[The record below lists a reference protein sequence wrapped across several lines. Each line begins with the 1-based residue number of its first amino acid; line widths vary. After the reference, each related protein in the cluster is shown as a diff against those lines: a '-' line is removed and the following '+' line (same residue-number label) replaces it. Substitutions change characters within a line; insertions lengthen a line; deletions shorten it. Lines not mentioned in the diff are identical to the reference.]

1 MILEWMNVFSFD
13 ESLWP
18 QVRWAEA
25 KSSLL
30 QLRSSH
36 AHKKSQSW
44 DRVTQQLS

>member
-1 MILEWMNVFSFD
+1 MNECFFSFD

-36 AHKKSQSW
+36 AHKKSQKLR